1 MICPAPAKLSNAQIE
16 EIMSLEKKLGLI
28 LVAYEQVPKIARLT
42 SEEIENV
49 KKIERETGKIMLAY
63 EA

>member
-16 EIMSLEKKLGLI
+16 EITSLEKKLGLI
-28 LVAYEQVPKIARLT
+28 LVAYEQIPKIARLT
-42 SEEIENV
+42 NDEIENV

>member
-16 EIMSLEKKLGLI
+16 EITSLEKKLGLI
-28 LVAYEQVPKIARLT
+28 LVAYEHVPKIARLT

>member
-16 EIMSLEKKLGLI
+16 EIMALEKKLGLI
-28 LVAYEQVPKIARLT
+28 LVAYEKVPKIARLT
-42 SEEIENV
+42 NDEIEHV
-49 KKIERETGKIMLAY
+49 KRVERETGKIMLAY